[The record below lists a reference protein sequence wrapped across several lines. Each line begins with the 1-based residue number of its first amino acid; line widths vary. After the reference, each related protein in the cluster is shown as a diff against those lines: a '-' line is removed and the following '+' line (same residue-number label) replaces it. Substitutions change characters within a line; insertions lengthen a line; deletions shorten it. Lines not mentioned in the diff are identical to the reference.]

1 MRLGGPIF
9 KKYSTPEEMIRRY
22 KELGYSAAAI
32 GYIPDRIKRE
42 EYLHAFE
49 EADIVLAE
57 LGAYGINILDTD
69 PMLQQTNI
77 TLIKEKLVQADEMG
91 ALCCV
96 IHGGTLE
103 TGGWGMP
110 HPDNTSERSFEK
122 TVQIVQNILDEVQ
135 PRKSKLVLEA
145 CYTIPHNPDTYLR
158 LVETINRPG
167 FGVHLDPINMLTSP
181 ELYYNNAEFIKE
193 CFSKLGPY
201 IVSCHGKDVIMKRHW
216 PLFIDEE
223 TTIGNGFFDWGV
235 YLKELDA
242 MHEDMPLLIEHLT
255 EEQLAPSLDFLS
267 RKASEV
273 GVTFKNS
280 HLTSSGKESQL

>member
-1 MRLGGPIF
+1 MRIGGPIF
-9 KKYSTPEEMIRRY
+9 KKCSTPEEMIQRHR
-22 KELGYSAAAI
+22 ELGYSAAAT
-32 GYIPDRIKRE
+32 GYISDRNQRE
-42 EYLHAFE
+42 EYKHAFA

-69 PMLQQTNI
+69 PLLRKSNI
-77 TLIKEKLVQADEMG
+77 SLIKQRLIEADEMG

-96 IHGGTLE
+96 IHGGTVE
-103 TGGWGMP
+103 TGEWGNP
-110 HPDNTSERSFEK
+110 HPDNTSERSFEE
-122 TVQIVQNILDEVQ
+122 TVRIVQDILDEVQ
-135 PRKSKLVLEA
+135 PQNSKLVLEA
-145 CYTIPHNPDTYLR
+145 CYTLPHNPDVYLR
-158 LVETINRPG
+158 LVETIDRIG

-181 ELYYNNAEFIKE
+181 ERYYNNAEFTKD
-193 CFSKLGPY
+193 CFAKLGPH

-255 EEQLAPSLDFLS
+255 EEQLAPSLNFLS
-267 RKASEV
+267 RKAAEV

-280 HLTSSGKESQL
+280 HLTASGREIKS